1 MTSLP
6 HDLFRHILSFKDPI
20 YELACQRGLPS
31 VDWAKVYNIVAPSA
45 EYEMIRG
52 RIVSLHWDRPYTVY
66 RWGVHVMVPSRASF

>member
-1 MTSLP
+1 MISLL

-31 VDWAKVYNIVAPSA
+31 ADWAKVYNIVAPSA
-45 EYEMIRG
+45 EYETIRG

-66 RWGVHVMVPSRASF
+66 RRGVMVPSRASI